1 MSRLQSAGLFLAVT
15 LYADVTGKW
24 VGTSAKTD
32 PAGKTHREAIYLRLQ
47 QSGNTLTG
55 VIGSQGAQE
64 FEISQGKIDG
74 SEVSFVVQPQ
84 GSEPWSFR
92 LTVTGDS
99 MVGENIAMEEGKVVK
114 GRVELKRQ

>member
-1 MSRLQSAGLFLAVT
+1 MSRGLFVGLFAALAV
-15 LYADVTGKW
+15 YADVSGKW
-24 VGTSAKTD
+24 VGTSEKAD
-32 PAGKTHREAIYLRLQ
+32 PAGKTHREAIYLQLR
-47 QSGNTLTG
+47 QSGNNLTG

-74 SEVSFVVQPQ
+74 NQVSFVVQPQ

-92 LTVTGDS
+92 LIVSADS
-99 MVGENIAMEEGKVVK
+99 MMGENIAMEEGKVVK